1 MTVVDRW
8 LLPDGVEEVLP
19 PGAAKLES
27 VRRSLLDLYS
37 SWGYGLVIPPII
49 EFLESLL
56 TGSGSDVDLQ
66 TFRITD
72 QNTGRTMGLR
82 ADITPQVARIDAHSL
97 LHEGPTRFCY
107 AETVVHAA
115 ADNML
120 ASRIPIRVGAELF
133 GHEGQDSDLE
143 IVSLLVE
150 SLVQLSF
157 ADIHLELG
165 DVGIYSALM
174 ADVEISDRDE
184 LRLFN
189 AIQRKAHAD
198 IAAII
203 AELGLTLPRAKALKE
218 LPLLVGDRKV
228 LMECEQL
235 MGDVAGVPESLRRL
249 AYIEEMLRVR
259 YPKLNIHFDLSEL
272 RGYNYHTGIVFAAYL
287 PGHGQVAK
295 GGRYDQVGEVFGRPR
310 PATGFDMDLKVLA
323 QLAPEAQDEGGCV
336 SVKYQKG
343 LSESERNAVW
353 ERVQALRAD
362 GSRVVFELDGQIET
376 QGAIFSARLH
386 VQNGKVVIDDL

>member
-72 QNTGRTMGLR
+72 RNTGRTMGLR

-133 GHEGQDSDLE
+133 GHEGKDSDLE
-143 IVSLLVE
+143 IVSLMVE
-150 SLVQLSF
+150 SLEQLKF
-157 ADIHLELG
+157 TDIHLELG

-174 ADVEISDRDE
+174 ADVEISNRDE

-198 IAAII
+198 IAEII
-203 AELGLTLPRAKALKE
+203 AELDLTRPRARALKE
-218 LPLLVGDRKV
+218 LPLMVGDRKV
-228 LMECEQL
+228 LKECEQL
-235 MGDVAGVPESLRRL
+235 MGDVTGVPESLQRL
-249 AYIEEMLRVR
+249 AYIQEMLGER
-259 YPKLNIHFDLSEL
+259 YPQLKVHFDLSEL

-287 PGHGQVAK
+287 PRHGQVAK
-295 GGRYDQVGEVFGRPR
+295 GGR
-310 PATGFDMDLKVLA
+310 
-323 QLAPEAQDEGGCV
+323 
-336 SVKYQKG
+336 
-343 LSESERNAVW
+343 
-353 ERVQALRAD
+353 
-362 GSRVVFELDGQIET
+362 
-376 QGAIFSARLH
+376 
-386 VQNGKVVIDDL
+386 